1 VGPLLAGNPRA
12 PMLRS
17 VQAEQPRAEE
27 TRWPGSG
34 VQQQAL
40 GQSSPGCTP
49 PVDPYGFGELRHI
62 S

>member
-1 VGPLLAGNPRA
+1 
-12 PMLRS
+12 MLRS